1 MEPLQW
7 LPVQRQLSVGAA
19 DDPLEKE
26 ADDMA
31 GRVMRMPEP
40 SFIQRKCTHCEAEEK
55 AQRKPLASFIQKK
68 GNEGGVLA
76 STTVSN
82 QIQSGKGGGSIME
95 APTQSFM
102 ESRFGADFSSV
113 RIHTDHSAIQLSREL
128 NAQAFTVGNDIYF
141 NSGKYAPEAS
151 DGKHLLAHE
160 LTHVIQQSGSGNTAH
175 IAPRIQRQIAPGGV
189 PVTAQQIIQ
198 RTPEHFIPEVVAAQL
213 REAMEGWG
221 TDEDA
226 IYAALGGRTQ
236 AEVDAIA
243 MAYQRLTRRNLQA
256 DLTDELTEG
265 ELRRLAGVSTPGATT
280 PEAQAAVIA
289 DQLRNAMEGL
299 GTNEEAVYA
308 ALSGRTPEMM
318 AAIRV
323 AYQQQTHRSLM
334 DDLRDDLTDSEYAR
348 AMLLMNGNSLAQL
361 LPYIGDDG
369 ISIGTTAIESS
380 DEYRTLMD
388 PQQPW
393 QQNYQVTADEARLVS
408 LLILNHLRNGGRF
421 SWQNDGANFIQSA
434 RQRLQHTAI
443 SQQSHTDRL
452 GVEIGVVTV
461 QESIQLFNQLSQLT
475 FFTETGTET
484 PVTFH
489 YPANACY
496 TRAYFMEQRLTALG
510 YASRKEFVISKQPGG
525 LTVRSNYSND
535 TIAPGMPATTNWWY
549 HVAPVISVQ
558 QPNGTVVQMVM
569 DPSLDNHP
577 ITITE
582 WTAKMRPVNDF
593 RPMTLEEVRD
603 YVSGNGG
610 SFSGIGNITY
620 EADRD
625 SYFVGDWRNAPAG
638 AAALMDMRNKLHEVS
653 TYATAVPAQ
662 ELAFFIRNTLSAAPV
677 NVQALIQ
684 RISST
689 PLAVRNDFISRFPN
703 LITDIYNRLS
713 VSESLQIITAF
724 TTP

>member
-1 MEPLQW
+1 MSANQSILSAPQATPVTAPAAATLEPAQDIAEPLL
-7 LPVQRQLSVGAA
+7 LPIQCRLTVGAV

-26 ADDMA
+26 ADSMA
-31 GRVMRMPEP
+31 DTVMRMPEP
-40 SFIQRKCTHCEAEEK
+40 SFIQRKCAHCEAEEK

-68 GNEGGVLA
+68 GGEGGTLA
-76 STTVSN
+76 GTTVSN
-82 QIQSGKGGGSIME
+82 QIQSSMPQIMR
-95 APTQSFM
+95 M
-102 ESRFGADFSSV
+102 
-113 RIHTDHSAIQLSREL
+113 
-128 NAQAFTVGNDIYF
+128 AQAPF
-141 NSGKYAPEAS
+141 
-151 DGKHLLAHE
+151 L
-160 LTHVIQQSGSGNTAH
+160 
-175 IAPRIQRQIAPGGV
+175 QRKCADC
-189 PVTAQQIIQ
+189 IQ

-213 REAMEGWG
+213 REAMEGLG

-236 AEVDAIA
+236 AEVDAIT
-243 MAYQRLTRRNLQA
+243 MAYQRLTRRSLQA
-256 DLTDELTEG
+256 DLVDELTEG
-265 ELRRLAGVSTPGATT
+265 ELRRLAGVSTPGAAT
-280 PEAQAAVIA
+280 PQAQAAVIA

-308 ALSGRTPEMM
+308 ALAGRTPEMM
-318 AAIRV
+318 TAIRA

-334 DDLRDDLTDSEYAR
+334 DDLRDELTDSEYAR
-348 AMLLMNGNSLAQL
+348 AMLFMNGNSLAQL
-361 LPYIGDDG
+361 LPYIGSDG
-369 ISIGTTAIESS
+369 ISIGTAAIESS

-393 QQNYQVTADEARLVS
+393 QQNYQVTADEARVIS
-408 LLILNHLRNGGRF
+408 LLILNHLRSGGQF
-421 SWQNDGANFIQSA
+421 SWQNDGVNFVQAA

-443 SQQSHTDRL
+443 SQQSHADRL
-452 GVEIGVVTV
+452 GIEIGVVTE

-475 FFTETGTET
+475 FFTESGTEA

-510 YASRKEFVISKQPGG
+510 YASRKEFVISMQPGG
-525 LTVRSNYSND
+525 LTVGSNYSND
-535 TIAPGMPATTNWWY
+535 TRAPGMPATTNWWY

-558 QPNGTVVQMVM
+558 RPNGTVVQMVM

-577 ITITE
+577 ITIAE

-593 RPMTLEEVRD
+593 RPMTLEQVRD
-603 YVSGNGG
+603 YVSSNSG
-610 SFSGIGNITY
+610 SFGGIGNITY

-638 AAALMDMRNKLHEVS
+638 MAALTDMRNKLHEIS

-662 ELAFFIRNTLSAAPV
+662 ELAFFIRNALTAAPV
-677 NVQALIQ
+677 DVQAMVQ

-689 PLAVRNDFISRFPN
+689 PWPVRMDFINRFSN
-703 LITDIYNRLS
+703 LITDIYHRLS
-713 VSESLQIITAF
+713 VSESLEIITAF

>member
-1 MEPLQW
+1 MHEPASIAPQTKIT
-7 LPVQRQLSVGAA
+7 PAA
-19 DDPLEKE
+19 AGQQAITET
-26 ADDMA
+26 DMPQI
-31 GRVMRMPEP
+31 MRMPKAPFAP
-40 SFIQRKCTHCEAEEK
+40 SH
-55 AQRKPLASFIQKK
+55 
-68 GNEGGVLA
+68 
-76 STTVSN
+76 
-82 QIQSGKGGGSIME
+82 
-95 APTQSFM
+95 AP
-102 ESRFGADFSSV
+102 
-113 RIHTDHSAIQLSREL
+113 
-128 NAQAFTVGNDIYF
+128 
-141 NSGKYAPEAS
+141 
-151 DGKHLLAHE
+151 
-160 LTHVIQQSGSGNTAH
+160 QQT
-175 IAPRIQRQIAPGGV
+175 
-189 PVTAQQIIQ
+189 IQ

-256 DLTDELTEG
+256 DLADELTEG

-280 PEAQAAVIA
+280 PEAQAIAVA
-289 DQLRNAMEGL
+289 EQLRNAMEGL

-308 ALSGRTPEMM
+308 ALAGRTPEMM
-318 AAIRV
+318 TAIRA
-323 AYQQQTHRSLM
+323 AYQQLTQRSLM

-361 LPYIGDDG
+361 LPYIGSNG
-369 ISIGTTAIESS
+369 ISIGTAAIESS

-393 QQNYQVTADEARLVS
+393 QQNFQVTAEEARVIS
-408 LLILNHLRNGGRF
+408 LLILNHLHNGGQF
-421 SWQNDGANFIQSA
+421 NWQNDGANFVQSA

-452 GVEIGVVTV
+452 GIEIGVVTE

-475 FFTETGTET
+475 FFTETGTEA

-525 LTVRSNYSND
+525 LTVSSNYSND
-535 TIAPGMPATTNWWY
+535 TRAPGMPATTNWWY

-558 QPNGTVVQMVM
+558 RPNGTVVQMVM

-582 WTAKMRPVNDF
+582 WTAKMRLVNDF
-593 RPMTLEEVRD
+593 RPMTLEQVRD
-603 YVSGNGG
+603 YVNGNSG

-625 SYFVGDWRNAPAG
+625 SYFAGDWRNAPAG
-638 AAALMDMRNKLHEVS
+638 MAAFMDMRNKLHEVS

-662 ELAFFIRNTLSAAPV
+662 ELAFFIRNALTAAPV
-677 NVQALIQ
+677 DVPALVQGIHSA
-684 RISST
+684 
-689 PLAVRNDFISRFPN
+689 PLAVRMDFINRFSN